1 MCLQVA
7 NSFKIKDSLEA
18 ASALLPADSSVQ
30 TALGQWCFKVA
41 GISWVE
47 RSAASLLFGSPPESS
62 FEEALGFAERSYE
75 LRASKKAALL
85 AAQCYDKLNQRAE
98 KKEWS
103 QRCLDLESAGEADA
117 EIDRKA
123 KALM

>member
-1 MCLQVA
+1 M
-7 NSFKIKDSLEA
+7 
-18 ASALLPADSSVQ
+18 
-30 TALGQWCFKVA
+30 A

-47 RSAASLLFGSPPESS
+47 RSAASGSPPEAS

-85 AAQCYDKLNQRAE
+85 AQCYDKLNQRAE

-103 QRCLDLESAGEADA
+103 
-117 EIDRKA
+117 
-123 KALM
+123 

>member
-1 MCLQVA
+1 MRHRRRGLVVDPDHTGEA
-7 NSFKIKDSLEA
+7 TSFWGGS
-18 ASALLPADSSVQ
+18 
-30 TALGQWCFKVA
+30 WCFKVA

-47 RSAASLLFGSPPESS
+47 RSAASGSPPEAS

-85 AAQCYDKLNQRAE
+85 AQCYDKLNQRAE

-103 QRCLDLESAGEADA
+103 
-117 EIDRKA
+117 
-123 KALM
+123 

>member
-1 MCLQVA
+1 M
-7 NSFKIKDSLEA
+7 
-18 ASALLPADSSVQ
+18 
-30 TALGQWCFKVA
+30 A

-47 RSAASLLFGSPPESS
+47 RSAASGSPPEAS